1 MLIIVWK
8 ILEFSI
14 SRLEMS
20 VVVDIFD
27 RDGDGY
33 IDYYEFVVVF
43 YLNKDAYKS
52 VIDVDKIED
61 EVFIIFSAFIVVIVC
76 VVREYV

>member
-1 MLIIVWK
+1 
-8 ILEFSI
+8 
-14 SRLEMS
+14 MS

-43 YLNKDAYKS
+43 YLNKDVYKFI
-52 VIDVDKIED
+52 IDVDKIED
-61 EVFIIFSAFIVVIVC
+61 EVI
-76 VVREYV
+76 R